1 MRKNLEPQLRLGE
14 VDISQIEFDP
24 RSRHEIPQLLKG
36 LQYIYITPELR
47 EQVFALLEQHI
58 CRSKIGRRGMDLW
71 KILVMGAVRLS
82 GNMDYDQLHDQI
94 NHHCQVRQMLGITEW
109 NQKPYFPMQTV
120 KDNAVLLT
128 PELLNE
134 INTLVVAAG
143 HKLIKKKIKTN

>member
-1 MRKNLEPQLRLGE
+1 MLGE

-24 RSRHEIPQLLKG
+24 RARHEIPQLLKG

-47 EQVFALLEQHI
+47 AQIFALLEQHI
-58 CRSKIGRRGMDLW
+58 CRSKNGRRGMDLW

-82 GNMDYDQLHDQI
+82 GNMDYDELHDLA
-94 NHHCQVRQMLGITEW
+94 NNHCQMRQMLGITAW
-109 NQKPYFPMQTV
+109 DRKPYFPMQTV

-134 INTLVVAAG
+134 INTLVVSAG
-143 HKLIKKKIKTN
+143 HRLLKKKIRIQ